1 MEWDGGW
8 MRTRSRDQL
17 ASLKVCQCA
26 LDCASGKSCGGGD
39 RLMGH
44 VDRPVSLLGCV
55 TIEVQVDD
63 ERGRAAVMAHE
74 VGQEAVEQVGV
85 KGYLYHYP
93 V

>member
-1 MEWDGGW
+1 
-8 MRTRSRDQL
+8 
-17 ASLKVCQCA
+17 
-26 LDCASGKSCGGGD
+26 
-39 RLMGH
+39 MGH
-44 VDRPVSLLGCV
+44 ADRPVSLLGCV

-85 KGYLYHYP
+85 KGYLYHDP